1 MDKSCSVS
9 IDCMESMDDSAS
21 GAYKEKIEKL
31 SKDLLKSKKEH
42 DELKIYLDKIIMSII
57 EKDPSILEVK

>member
-1 MDKSCSVS
+1 
-9 IDCMESMDDSAS
+9 MENVDDSSA
-21 GAYKEKIEKL
+21 GHYKEKIERL
-31 SKDLLKSKKEH
+31 NKDLLKSKKEH